1 MDPKTREAL
10 ALLYELTQRVI
21 EIEGLCGLAIDDLNN
36 LETGRLRLSYT
47 RGCAGRAMWF
57 LDAPSDSFVSLDL
70 TGEERK
76 ALGSV
81 LISYRN
87 RISSLLEGCSL
98 KVSPLA
104 KMELDEYRALV
115 GKVRSSK
122 PLPDPAHREKSS

>member
-1 MDPKTREAL
+1 MDHKIREAL

-21 EIEGLCGLAIDDLNN
+21 EIESLCGLAIDELNN
-36 LETGRLRLSYT
+36 LETGRLRLSWA
-47 RGCAGRAMWF
+47 RGCAGRAAWL

-98 KVSPLA
+98 KISPSA

-115 GKVRSSK
+115 EKVKGSK
-122 PLPDPAHREKSS
+122 SLPDPAHREKSS